1 MPTTLSSIFHPSK
14 NTASKRLATMSQVQ
28 PQTYAVAAPQQQQQ
42 PTAPSKAFSVVVAI
56 LDFLVKILAVA
67 GLWAIFGILLAIL
80 KELQHMSGNDF
91 FWNIQWSDSRNVRV
105 RVIPDSLNPIVVK
118 STN

>member
-1 MPTTLSSIFHPSK
+1 
-14 NTASKRLATMSQVQ
+14 MSQVQ
-28 PQTYAVAAPQQQQQ
+28 PQTYAVAAPPPPQQQQ
-42 PTAPSKAFSVVVAI
+42 PAAPSKSSSGVAAF

-67 GLWAIFGILLAIL
+67 ALWAIFGILLAIL

-91 FWNIQWSDSRNVRV
+91 FWNVQWSDSRNVRV
-105 RVIPDSLNPIVVK
+105 RVISDSLNPIVVR